1 MVPTEADRPDAMAR
15 AIEMRALSDDDRRRL
30 INAAPNCI
38 GFDRFQQRTRQVA
51 LRMGY
56 RGPNGGLR

>member
-1 MVPTEADRPDAMAR
+1 MARTADRPDATAR
-15 AIEMRALSDDDRRRL
+15 AIQMRELSDGDRRRL
-30 INAAPNCI
+30 IDAAPNCV

-56 RGPNGGLR
+56 RGPNGGQR